1 MKNYNEIFNSPL
13 YRELNF
19 FFSKKQLNNENCI
32 DISSTSDSIDKIKKI
47 INQST
52 NYYEIEYSLIIIF
65 ESIFIFNEENTI
77 NELFSKNFKKFYEE
91 IKENRTLIKFKKGI
105 LDINIENF
113 FSSFSY
119 SNEQNNQNVNISNIK
134 FGFFLRDEFYHNI
147 NLDIKPLIYLLIYI
161 QISKIN
167 KLIEL
172 TNDAKEIQNYLEFVK
187 KKIINNPLNVLYDF
201 IILVCIIKK
210 TKESL
215 LYKINKEKGF
225 EYDLSSLN
233 NDMNHIVILIEATKY
248 IQNISKVYLSENIL
262 DEIGFFYLGESLCY
276 TQSIKELDLSL
287 VFSNSNSFKF
297 LKIGMN
303 NKVLFNIEKIDLSRN
318 QKFDDSFCYHLS
330 LIIPYFPNLRILNL
344 NFNKQI
350 HKKLTYL
357 FIQMKRLYE
366 IKKCLI
372 EELYLNKI
380 EININSLYYLIEL
393 LKSRYCLIKIISFNN
408 VNFNNFIG
416 KKLFHALTKN
426 KILEEIYFYNCQFE
440 DYQTKELLKTLPL
453 FNLSKISFYNNQF
466 HNFENILKILNKT
479 KKIEINNE
487 KINSDS
493 VLYSIDLSFNNC
505 KNVIKEDYFILYNII
520 KNMEIKILD
529 ISQLLFKNTFHLD
542 EKQKEIINEINNL
555 IIKLYERKIC
565 VFY

>member
-113 FSSFSY
+113 FSSFLY

-393 LKSRYCLIKIISFNN
+393 LKSRYCLIKIISINN

-426 KILEEIYFYNCQFE
+426 KILEEIYFYNCHFE
-440 DYQTKELLKTLPL
+440 DYQIKELLKTLPL
-453 FNLSKISFYNNQF
+453 FNLSKISFFNNNF
-466 HNFENILKILNKT
+466 HIFENILQILFIT
-479 KKIEINNE
+479 KRIQINDEKMNINN
-487 KINSDS
+487 
-493 VLYSIDLSFNNC
+493 VLYSVDLSSNIC
-505 KNVIKEDYFILYNII
+505 QNVMEADYDLLCSII
-520 KNMEIKILD
+520 KNTEIKILD
-529 ISQLLFKNTFHLD
+529 LSQLL
-542 EKQKEIINEINNL
+542 INNNIFNCSEKGNAIENL
-555 IIKLYERKIC
+555 VKKLYQQDIIII
-565 VFY
+565 F

>member
-113 FSSFSY
+113 FSSFLY

-147 NLDIKPLIYLLIYI
+147 NLNIKPLIYLLIYI

-248 IQNISKVYLSENIL
+248 IQNISKVNLSENIL

-426 KILEEIYFYNCQFE
+426 KILEEIYFYNCHFE
-440 DYQTKELLKTLPL
+440 DYQIKELLKTLPL
-453 FNLSKISFYNNQF
+453 FNLSKISFFNNNF
-466 HNFENILKILNKT
+466 HIFENILQILFIT
-479 KKIEINNE
+479 KRIQINDEKMNINN
-487 KINSDS
+487 
-493 VLYSIDLSFNNC
+493 VLYSVDLSSNIC
-505 KNVIKEDYFILYNII
+505 QNVMEADYNLLCSII
-520 KNMEIKILD
+520 KNTEIKILD
-529 ISQLLFKNTFHLD
+529 LSQLL
-542 EKQKEIINEINNL
+542 INNNIFNCSEKGNAIENL
-555 IIKLYERKIC
+555 VKKLYQQDIIII
-565 VFY
+565 F

>member
-113 FSSFSY
+113 FSSFLY

-147 NLDIKPLIYLLIYI
+147 NLNIKPLIYLLIYI

-225 EYDLSSLN
+225 EYALSSLN

-426 KILEEIYFYNCQFE
+426 KILEEIYFYNCHFE
-440 DYQTKELLKTLPL
+440 DYQIKELLKTLPL
-453 FNLSKISFYNNQF
+453 FNLSKISFFNNNF
-466 HNFENILKILNKT
+466 HIFENILQILFIT
-479 KKIEINNE
+479 KRIQINDEKMNINN
-487 KINSDS
+487 
-493 VLYSIDLSFNNC
+493 VLYSVDLSSNIC
-505 KNVIKEDYFILYNII
+505 QNVMEADYDLLCSII
-520 KNMEIKILD
+520 KNTEIKILD
-529 ISQLLFKNTFHLD
+529 LSQLL
-542 EKQKEIINEINNL
+542 INNNIFNCSEKGNAIENL
-555 IIKLYERKIC
+555 VKKLYQQDIIII
-565 VFY
+565 F

>member
-1 MKNYNEIFNSPL
+1 MELNKPL
-13 YRELNF
+13 YYELCKIF
-19 FFSKKQLNNENCI
+19 LNKETNKFINANI
-32 DISSTSDSIDKIKKI
+32 LDISSTLYSIDIIQNIIKK
-47 INQST
+47 NS
-52 NYYEIEYSLIIIF
+52 NYYEIEYCLIIIF
-65 ESIFIFNEENTI
+65 NSIFIFNEKETI
-77 NELFSKNFKKFYEE
+77 NELFSLNFKKFYDE
-91 IKENRTLIKFKKGI
+91 IKENKFLQIKTGFLNKE
-105 LDINIENF
+105 LNDF
-113 FSSFSY
+113 FSKFTY
-119 SNEQNNQNVNISNIK
+119 PNEENNRIDNILNND
-134 FGFFLRDEFYHNI
+134 FDFFLKDEFYQNI
-147 NLDIKPLIYLLIYI
+147 NINIKPLIFLLNYI
-161 QISKIN
+161 QISKIK

-172 TNDAKEIQNYLEFVK
+172 SKNAKEIEKYLEFVK
-187 KKIINNPLNVLYDF
+187 RKIISNPFNILYDF
-201 IILVCIIKK
+201 IILVCIIQK
-210 TKESL
+210 TLDSR

-225 EYDLSSLN
+225 VYDLSCLN
-233 NDMNHIVILIEATKY
+233 NEMNYMVILIEASKY
-248 IQNISKVYLSENIL
+248 IPNISKISLSENNL
-262 DEIGFFYLGESLCY
+262 GEIGFFYLGQNINY
-276 TQSIKELDLSL
+276 IQTIKELDLSL
-287 VFSNSNSFKF
+287 AFSDSNSFKF
-297 LKIGMN
+297 FKIGIN
-303 NKVLFNIEKIDLSRN
+303 NHEIFNIEKIDLSRN
-318 QKFDDSFCYHLS
+318 LKFDDIFCYHLS
-330 LIIPYFPNLRILNL
+330 LLIQYFPNLKILNL
-344 NFNKQI
+344 NFNKLLNN
-350 HKKLTYL
+350 KLSYL

-366 IKKCLI
+366 IKKCKI

-380 EININSLYYLIEL
+380 QININSLYALIEL
-393 LKSRYCLIKIISFNN
+393 LKSRYCLIKILSFNK
-408 VNFNNFIG
+408 VNFNNFLG
-416 KKLFHALTKN
+416 KKIFHALTKN
-426 KILEEIYFYNCQFE
+426 KILQEIYFYNCQFE